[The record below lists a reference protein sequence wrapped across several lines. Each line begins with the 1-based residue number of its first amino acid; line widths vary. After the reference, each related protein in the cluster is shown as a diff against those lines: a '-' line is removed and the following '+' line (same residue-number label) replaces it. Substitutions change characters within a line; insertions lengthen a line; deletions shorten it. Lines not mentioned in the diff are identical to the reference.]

1 MFNWF
6 NMKKKSLPQQVL
18 ENTDNIEKLFD
29 NELADITQLNFK
41 QDEEESLVYENGV
54 AKFKGKTTIIRDEN
68 AENVSVYSEMEFKV
82 SSGDDD
88 VVIDAGEDNATL
100 EIHLD
105 NETRNKINR
114 ALLTPLST
122 PSERE
127 FVMIG
132 TNNSQ
137 EMVKESELNLSNYVR
152 ANMYSRPTLEEPGTP
167 VKMTLARSVTY
178 NGEKFTVT
186 DGKVIIGSGVSCV
199 EVSAKSSIYFNE
211 VGNCRLLIYKNGVIL
226 NESICYCDTRYRY
239 GYCIISPFYLNVTE
253 GDTLELWWDA
263 SATSG
268 ITLSNSYPGGS
279 NENFATYL
287 DVKVVK

>member
-18 ENTDNIEKLFD
+18 ENTNNIEKLFD
-29 NELADITQLNFK
+29 NALADITQLNFK

-68 AENVSVYSEMEFKV
+68 AENVLVSSEMEFKV

-88 VVIDAGEDNATL
+88 VVIDAGEDNSTL

-127 FVMIG
+127 FVAVGI
-132 TNNSQ
+132 NNSQ
-137 EMVKESELNLSNYVR
+137 IMIPESEINDNIEKRELLYVHDGDDVIDISDSELTSLQDYCKLFNNDMNKIYKCYKNPDNNPNFYNLVGDVGAGSYKFIYVR
-152 ANMYSRPTLEEPGTP
+152 LYSKGI
-167 VKMTLARSVTY
+167 
-178 NGEKFTVT
+178 T
-186 DGKVIIGSGVSCV
+186 D
-199 EVSAKSSIYFNE
+199 SSITWSPYRVYE
-211 VGNCRLLIYKNGVIL
+211 VFVMSSQQVIA
-226 NESICYCDTRYRY
+226 RK
-239 GYCIISPFYLNVTE
+239 YLTANNNSVFE
-253 GDTLELWWDA
+253 Q
-263 SATSG
+263 SAWV
-268 ITLSNSYPGGS
+268 NM
-279 NENFATYL
+279 
-287 DVKVVK
+287 